1 MAHGGG
7 GGGGSDIWWFVGL
20 LVVFFILWVS
30 GGGPQRAEEQGLG
43 EVKVGQKY
51 NNQDKRWTPDQEEKT
66 PTSTA
71 NPTPSDAPKY
81 SGNGQIIY

>member
-1 MAHGGG
+1 MAEKKS

-20 LVVFFILWVS
+20 LAIFFILWVS

-51 NNQDKRWTPDQEEKT
+51 TNQNQSWRDESKT
-66 PTSTA
+66 PTGTI
-71 NPTPSDAPKY
+71 PTPNDQPKR
-81 SGNGQIIY
+81 SGDGQIIY